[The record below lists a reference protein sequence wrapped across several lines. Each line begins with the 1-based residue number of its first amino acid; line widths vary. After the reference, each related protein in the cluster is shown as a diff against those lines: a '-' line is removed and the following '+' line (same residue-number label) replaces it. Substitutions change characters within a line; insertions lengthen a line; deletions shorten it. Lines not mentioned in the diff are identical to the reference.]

1 MNRDQ
6 REIQRKLR
14 VLEHADKI
22 GDVSKT
28 CRYFGIGRAT
38 FYRWRKAYSETG
50 ESGLAGGRSVP
61 HKHPNKMA
69 PEVEEKILHLRRKYH
84 LGPIRIVWYLERYH
98 AIKVS
103 DAGVYRTLKR
113 HGLNRLPRGTR
124 LRKVHTQRYNKQVPG
139 HHIQRDVKF
148 LIFKGK
154 PVHGNRRRH
163 ASARSESLQAPHSG
177 QRHRL
182 CESRR
187 R

>member
-98 AIKVS
+98 GIKIS
-103 DAGVYRTLKR
+103 DATVSRILRR

-124 LRKVHTQRYNKQVPG
+124 AFCV
-139 HHIQRDVKF
+139 
-148 LIFKGK
+148 
-154 PVHGNRRRH
+154 
-163 ASARSESLQAPHSG
+163 
-177 QRHRL
+177 
-182 CESRR
+182 
-187 R
+187 